1 MTDSEN
7 LNSIADIEEW
17 VHETERWHALTRD
30 ALREAY
36 ADDGAAAEEFYSA
49 ATGGIFA
56 QWGQSEG
63 EEFGNRRRATDRG
76 IRTLTSLKDRLE
88 FAEEASD
95 AAEQTERRSTKDP
108 RRVMVVHGR
117 NAAAQRAIFM
127 FLRAL
132 RLAPIEWEEAIAA
145 TGTAS
150 PHNLTAVRA
159 AMDVAQAVIVV
170 LTAEDQAGL
179 LPELADEGSAE
190 VLLEGQPRQNVM
202 LEAGMAMGIDPT
214 HTILVQIG
222 RIRGASDFD
231 GLNSVRLTNDPKT
244 RAALRTRLTNADC
257 AVVDSGTDWLDPT
270 AAGDFDVGVI
280 RWEPQTHAL
289 PPNDVIAI
297 PKVEM
302 RGGQRVELSLRCF
315 RLPAEATVSCVVT
328 TPDGARFVAHALG
341 SSAGG
346 HQRLFSLVFPEDFDG
361 PPIMAGHHPVS
372 WRAATKDGEDNELA
386 VDEFR
391 FG

>member
-1 MTDSEN
+1 MADSDN
-7 LNSIADIEEW
+7 LNSVADIEEW
-17 VHETERWHALTRD
+17 VHKTESWHALTRE

-63 EEFGNRRRATDRG
+63 EEFGNRRKATDRG

-88 FAEEASD
+88 FADEASD
-95 AAEQTERRSTKDP
+95 ASEQTERASTKDP

-117 NAAAQRAIFM
+117 NAAAQKAMFM

-132 RLAPIEWEEAIAA
+132 GLSPTEWEDAVAA

-159 AMDVAQAVIVV
+159 AMDVAQAVIVI

-179 LPELADEGSAE
+179 LPELAEEGSAE

-202 LEAGMAMGIDPT
+202 LEAGMAMGIDPI
-214 HTILVQIG
+214 HTILVQMG

-231 GLNSVRLTNDPKT
+231 GLNSVRLTNDPEK
-244 RAALRTRLTNADC
+244 RGALRTRLRNAGC
-257 AVVDSGTDWLDPT
+257 EVVDSGTDWLDPI
-270 AAGDFDVGVI
+270 AGGNFDTGAI
-280 RWEPQTHAL
+280 QWEPQTHAV
-289 PPNDVIAI
+289 PPIDIIAI
-297 PKVEM
+297 PKVEL
-302 RGGQRVELSLRCF
+302 RGGESAVEPSLLSL
-315 RLPAEATVSCVVT
+315 
-328 TPDGARFVAHALG
+328 ARR
-341 SSAGG
+341 G
-346 HQRLFSLVFPEDFDG
+346 HGFMRYRY
-361 PPIMAGHHPVS
+361 A
-372 WRAATKDGEDNELA
+372 
-386 VDEFR
+386 
-391 FG
+391 